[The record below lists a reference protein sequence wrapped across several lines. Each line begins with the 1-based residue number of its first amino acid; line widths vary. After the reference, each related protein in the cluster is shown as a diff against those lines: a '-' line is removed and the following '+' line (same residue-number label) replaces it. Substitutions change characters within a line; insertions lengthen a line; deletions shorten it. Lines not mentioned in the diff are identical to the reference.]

1 MNKLSR
7 EILGKRVYRVSQIL
21 LIVII
26 LVFCFKKE
34 ISKVV
39 DINIINTVSLYS
51 IIICGTVVIVK
62 YIIYYIK
69 NKH

>member
-7 EILGKRVYRVSQIL
+7 EILGKRVYIVSQIL
-21 LIVII
+21 LIAII
-26 LVFCFKKE
+26 LVFCFKKV
-34 ISKVV
+34 ILKVV
-39 DINIINTVSLYS
+39 DRNIVNTVSLYS
-51 IIICGTVVIVK
+51 IIIFGTVVIVK